1 MNAASLILVWVA
13 NPGFGLMADWIASRL
28 TAMSVLVAVFSGQG
42 PTNFL
47 VDLREALLSSKASG
61 KHYWYS
67 KINERLTSG
76 IYLMCTV
83 WYHKMDKGFISMF
96 NSYFARLLLRILK
109 TNSTK
114 LGRFRPKITC
124 RSG

>member
-47 VDLREALLSSKASG
+47 AHFREVVLSSIASG

-67 KINERLTSG
+67 
-76 IYLMCTV
+76 
-83 WYHKMDKGFISMF
+83 
-96 NSYFARLLLRILK
+96 
-109 TNSTK
+109 
-114 LGRFRPKITC
+114 
-124 RSG
+124 